1 MLYFIQFKRTGKKDI
16 ENMDEDAK
24 RKAVKDDMIKLENV
38 SKVYGKGESE
48 FYALRDINIEIKDG
62 KICGVIGL
70 SGAGKST
77 LVRCINLLERP
88 TEGRVCLNDN
98 ELTALS
104 GKELRAARKK
114 IGMIFQQFQLFD
126 SRTVY
131 ENVAFPLRYTGLKK
145 QEIDEKVKRLL
156 KLVDLADREG
166 SYPSELSGG
175 QKQRVA
181 IARALASDPEVLL
194 SDEATSALDPQNTRS
209 ILKLLKKLNTELGIT
224 VVVIT
229 HEMDVIKEICDDVA
243 VMENGRIVEY
253 GDVFSIFAAPQSPVT
268 KNFVESTAN
277 LSKIYEL
284 IENDDPLVKLEPGQ
298 SIVRFS
304 YRQKTSAEAL
314 VSYIS
319 RKWNLNINIIFGN
332 IEVVADSPI
341 GGLVSIISGAADDV
355 AAAMEYLRSINV
367 GVEVIKDGRASV

>member
-1 MLYFIQFKRTGKKDI
+1 
-16 ENMDEDAK
+16 
-24 RKAVKDDMIKLENV
+24 MIKLENV

-48 FYALRDINIEIKDG
+48 FYALKDINIEIKDG
-62 KICGVIGL
+62 KICGIIGL

-88 TEGRVCLNDN
+88 TEGRVCLNDD

-131 ENVAFPLRYTGLKK
+131 ENVAFPLRYTGMKK
-145 QEIDEKVKRLL
+145 AEIDEKVKSLL
-156 KLVDLADREG
+156 KLVDLADREK

-243 VMENGRIVEY
+243 VMEKGKIVEY
-253 GDVFSIFAAPQSPVT
+253 GDVFSVFASPQSPVT
-268 KNFVESTAN
+268 KNFVESTSN

-284 IENDDPLVKLEPGQ
+284 LENDDPLVRLKPGQ

-319 RKWNLNINIIFGN
+319 RKWDLDINIIFGN

-341 GGLVSIISGAADDV
+341 GGLVSVISGAAENI

-367 GVEVIKDGRASV
+367 GVEVIKDGGVSV

>member
-1 MLYFIQFKRTGKKDI
+1 
-16 ENMDEDAK
+16 
-24 RKAVKDDMIKLENV
+24 MIKLENV
-38 SKVYGKGESE
+38 NKSYGSGENE
-48 FYALRDINIEIKDG
+48 FYALKEINLEIKDG
-62 KICGVIGL
+62 RICGIIGL

-88 TEGRVCLNDN
+88 TSGRVFLNDR
-98 ELTALS
+98 ELTSLRGA
-104 GKELRAARKK
+104 ELRKERRR

-126 SRTVY
+126 SRSVY
-131 ENVAFPLRYTGLKK
+131 ENVAFPLRHTGMKRK
-145 QEIDEKVKRLL
+145 DIDEKVKSLL
-156 KLVDLADREG
+156 GLVDLSDKAE

-243 VMENGRIVEY
+243 VMASGRIVEHS
-253 GDVFSIFAAPQSPVT
+253 DVFSIFASPQDSVT
-268 KNFVESTAN
+268 RNFVESTSN
-277 LSKIYEL
+277 LSRIYEL
-284 IENDDPLVKLEPGQ
+284 IEKDDPLVRLKQGEC
-298 SIVRFS
+298 IVRFS

-319 RKWNLNINIIFGN
+319 RKWDLDVNIIFGN
-332 IEVVADSPI
+332 IEVVSDSPI
-341 GGLVSIISGAADDV
+341 GGLVSVINGSPENIKAATD
-355 AAAMEYLRSINV
+355 YLRSINV
-367 GVEVIKDGRASV
+367 GVEVIKDGRAAV

>member
-1 MLYFIQFKRTGKKDI
+1 
-16 ENMDEDAK
+16 
-24 RKAVKDDMIKLENV
+24 MIKLENV

-48 FYALRDINIEIKDG
+48 FYALKDINIEIKDG
-62 KICGVIGL
+62 KICGIIGL

-88 TEGRVCLNDN
+88 TEGRVCLNDD

-131 ENVAFPLRYTGLKK
+131 ENVAFPLRYTGMKK
-145 QEIDEKVKRLL
+145 AEIDEKVKSLL
-156 KLVDLADREG
+156 KLVDLADREK

-243 VMENGRIVEY
+243 VMEKGNIVEY
-253 GDVFSIFAAPQSPVT
+253 GDVFSVFASPQSPVT
-268 KNFVESTAN
+268 KNFVESTSN

-284 IENDDPLVKLEPGQ
+284 LENDDPLVRLKPGQ

-319 RKWNLNINIIFGN
+319 RKWDLDINIIFGN

-341 GGLVSIISGAADDV
+341 GGLVSVISGAAENI

-367 GVEVIKDGRASV
+367 GVEVIKDGGVSV

>member
-1 MLYFIQFKRTGKKDI
+1 MKDS
-16 ENMDEDAK
+16 
-24 RKAVKDDMIKLENV
+24 MIKLENV

-48 FYALRDINIEIKDG
+48 FYALKDINIEIKDG
-62 KICGVIGL
+62 KICGIIGL

-88 TEGRVCLNDN
+88 TEGRVCLNDD

-131 ENVAFPLRYTGLKK
+131 ENVAFPLRYTGMKK
-145 QEIDEKVKRLL
+145 AEIDEKVKSLL
-156 KLVDLADREG
+156 KLVDLADREK

-243 VMENGRIVEY
+243 VMEKGKIVEY
-253 GDVFSIFAAPQSPVT
+253 GDVFSVFASPQSPVT
-268 KNFVESTAN
+268 KNFVESTSN

-284 IENDDPLVKLEPGQ
+284 LENDDPLVRLKPGQ

-319 RKWNLNINIIFGN
+319 RKWDLDINIIFGN

-341 GGLVSIISGAADDV
+341 GGLVSVISGAAENI

-367 GVEVIKDGRASV
+367 GVEVIKDGGVSV

>member
-1 MLYFIQFKRTGKKDI
+1 
-16 ENMDEDAK
+16 
-24 RKAVKDDMIKLENV
+24 MIKLENV

-48 FYALRDINIEIKDG
+48 FYALKDINIEIKDG
-62 KICGVIGL
+62 KICGIIGL

-88 TEGRVCLNDN
+88 TEGRVCLNDD

-131 ENVAFPLRYTGLKK
+131 ENVAFPLRYTGMKK
-145 QEIDEKVKRLL
+145 AEINEKVKSLL
-156 KLVDLADREG
+156 KLVDLADREK

-243 VMENGRIVEY
+243 VMEKGNIVEY
-253 GDVFSIFAAPQSPVT
+253 GDVFSVFASPQSPVT
-268 KNFVESTAN
+268 KNFVESTSN

-284 IENDDPLVKLEPGQ
+284 LENDDPLVRLKPGQ

-319 RKWNLNINIIFGN
+319 RKWDLDINIIFGN

-341 GGLVSIISGAADDV
+341 GGLVSVISGAAENI

-367 GVEVIKDGRASV
+367 GVEVIKDGGVSV

>member
-1 MLYFIQFKRTGKKDI
+1 
-16 ENMDEDAK
+16 
-24 RKAVKDDMIKLENV
+24 MIKLENV
-38 SKVYGKGESE
+38 SKVYGKGENE
-48 FYALRDINIEIKDG
+48 FYALKDINIAIKDG

-88 TEGRVCLNDN
+88 TEGRVCLNDD

-145 QEIDEKVKRLL
+145 ADIDKKVKSLL
-156 KLVDLADREG
+156 KLVDLADREK

-194 SDEATSALDPQNTRS
+194 SDEATSALDPQNTRA

-243 VMENGRIVEY
+243 VMEKGKIVEY
-253 GDVFSIFAAPQSPVT
+253 GDVFSVFASPQSPVT
-268 KNFVESTAN
+268 KNFVESTSN

-284 IENDDPLVKLEPGQ
+284 IENDDPLVRLKPGQ

-319 RKWNLNINIIFGN
+319 RKWDLDINIIFGN

-341 GGLVSIISGAADDV
+341 GGLVSIISGAAENIT
-355 AAAMEYLRSINV
+355 AAMEYLRSINV
-367 GVEVIKDGRASV
+367 GVEVIKDGGISV

>member
-1 MLYFIQFKRTGKKDI
+1 MKDS
-16 ENMDEDAK
+16 
-24 RKAVKDDMIKLENV
+24 MIKLENV
-38 SKVYGKGESE
+38 SKVYGKGENE
-48 FYALRDINIEIKDG
+48 FYALKDINIAIKDG

-88 TEGRVCLNDN
+88 KEGRVCLNDD
-98 ELTALS
+98 ELTALG

-145 QEIDEKVKRLL
+145 ADIDKKVKSLL
-156 KLVDLADREG
+156 KLVDLADREK

-194 SDEATSALDPQNTRS
+194 SDEATSALDPQNTRA

-243 VMENGRIVEY
+243 VMEKGKIVEY
-253 GDVFSIFAAPQSPVT
+253 GDVFSVFASPQSPVT
-268 KNFVESTAN
+268 KNFVESTSN

-284 IENDDPLVKLEPGQ
+284 IENDDPLVRLKPGQ
-298 SIVRFS
+298 SIVKFS

-319 RKWNLNINIIFGN
+319 RKWDLDINIIFGN

-341 GGLVSIISGAADDV
+341 GGLVSIISGAAENIT
-355 AAAMEYLRSINV
+355 AAMEYLRSINV
-367 GVEVIKDGRASV
+367 GVEVIKDGGISV

>member
-1 MLYFIQFKRTGKKDI
+1 MYFTTYTLQCYTSFNTEEREKEVMKDS
-16 ENMDEDAK
+16 
-24 RKAVKDDMIKLENV
+24 MIRLENV

-48 FYALRDINIEIKDG
+48 FYALKDINIEIKDG
-62 KICGVIGL
+62 KICGIIGL

-88 TEGRVCLNDN
+88 TEGRVCLNDD

-145 QEIDEKVKRLL
+145 AEIDEKVKSLL
-156 KLVDLADREG
+156 KLVDLADRER

-194 SDEATSALDPQNTRS
+194 SDEATSALDPQNTRA

-243 VMENGRIVEY
+243 VMEKGKIVEY
-253 GDVFSIFAAPQSPVT
+253 GDVFSVFAAPQSPVT
-268 KNFVESTAN
+268 KNFVESTSN

-284 IENDDPLVKLEPGQ
+284 LENDDPLVRLKPGQ

-319 RKWNLNINIIFGN
+319 RKWDLDINIIFGN

-341 GGLVSIISGAADDV
+341 GGLVSVISGGAENI

-367 GVEVIKDGRASV
+367 GVEVIKDGGISV

>member
-1 MLYFIQFKRTGKKDI
+1 MKDS
-16 ENMDEDAK
+16 
-24 RKAVKDDMIKLENV
+24 MIKLENV

-48 FYALRDINIEIKDG
+48 FYALKDINIEIKDG
-62 KICGVIGL
+62 KICGIIGL

-88 TEGRVCLNDN
+88 TEGRVCLNDD

-131 ENVAFPLRYTGLKK
+131 ENVAFPLRYTGMKK
-145 QEIDEKVKRLL
+145 AETDEKVKSLL
-156 KLVDLADREG
+156 KLVDLADREK

-243 VMENGRIVEY
+243 VMEKGNIVEY
-253 GDVFSIFAAPQSPVT
+253 GDVFSVFASPQSPVT
-268 KNFVESTAN
+268 KNFVESTSN

-284 IENDDPLVKLEPGQ
+284 LENDDPLVRLKPGQ

-319 RKWNLNINIIFGN
+319 RKWDLDINIIFGN

-341 GGLVSIISGAADDV
+341 GGLVSVISGAAENI

-367 GVEVIKDGRASV
+367 GVEVIKDGGIPV

>member
-1 MLYFIQFKRTGKKDI
+1 MKDS
-16 ENMDEDAK
+16 
-24 RKAVKDDMIKLENV
+24 MIKLENV

-48 FYALRDINIEIKDG
+48 FYALKDINIEIKDG
-62 KICGVIGL
+62 KICGIIGL

-88 TEGRVCLNDN
+88 TEGRVCLNDD

-131 ENVAFPLRYTGLKK
+131 ENVAFPLRYTGMKK
-145 QEIDEKVKRLL
+145 AEINEKVKSLL
-156 KLVDLADREG
+156 KLVDLADREK

-243 VMENGRIVEY
+243 VMEKGNIVEY
-253 GDVFSIFAAPQSPVT
+253 GDVFSVFASPQSPVT
-268 KNFVESTAN
+268 KNFVESTSN

-284 IENDDPLVKLEPGQ
+284 LENDDPLVRLKPGQ

-319 RKWNLNINIIFGN
+319 RKWDLDINIIFGN

-341 GGLVSIISGAADDV
+341 GGLVSVISGAAENI

-367 GVEVIKDGRASV
+367 GVEVIKDGGIPV

>member
-1 MLYFIQFKRTGKKDI
+1 MKDS
-16 ENMDEDAK
+16 
-24 RKAVKDDMIKLENV
+24 MIKLENV
-38 SKVYGKGESE
+38 SKVYGKGENE
-48 FYALRDINIEIKDG
+48 FYALKDINIAIKDG

-88 TEGRVCLNDN
+88 TEGRVCLNDD

-145 QEIDEKVKRLL
+145 ADIDKKVKSLL
-156 KLVDLADREG
+156 KLVDLADREK

-194 SDEATSALDPQNTRS
+194 SDEATSALDPQNTRA

-243 VMENGRIVEY
+243 VMEKGKIVEY
-253 GDVFSIFAAPQSPVT
+253 GDVFSVFAAPQSPVT
-268 KNFVESTAN
+268 KNFVESTSN

-284 IENDDPLVKLEPGQ
+284 IENDDPLVRLKPGQ

-319 RKWNLNINIIFGN
+319 RKWDLDINIIFGN

-341 GGLVSIISGAADDV
+341 GGLVSIISGAAENIT
-355 AAAMEYLRSINV
+355 AAMEYLRSINV
-367 GVEVIKDGRASV
+367 GVEVIKDGGISV

>member
-1 MLYFIQFKRTGKKDI
+1 MKDS
-16 ENMDEDAK
+16 
-24 RKAVKDDMIKLENV
+24 MIKLENV
-38 SKVYGKGESE
+38 SKVYGKGENE
-48 FYALRDINIEIKDG
+48 FYALKDINIAIKDG

-77 LVRCINLLERP
+77 LVRCINLLERT
-88 TEGRVCLNDN
+88 TEGRVCLNDD

-131 ENVAFPLRYTGLKK
+131 ENVAFPLRYTGMKK
-145 QEIDEKVKRLL
+145 ADIDKKVKSLL
-156 KLVDLADREG
+156 KLVDLADREK

-194 SDEATSALDPQNTRS
+194 SDEATSALDPQNTRA

-243 VMENGRIVEY
+243 VMEKGKIVEY
-253 GDVFSIFAAPQSPVT
+253 GDVFSVFASPQSPVT
-268 KNFVESTAN
+268 KNFVESTSN

-284 IENDDPLVKLEPGQ
+284 IENDDPLVRLKPGQ

-319 RKWNLNINIIFGN
+319 RKWDLDINIIFGN

-341 GGLVSIISGAADDV
+341 GGLVSIISGAAENIT
-355 AAAMEYLRSINV
+355 AAMEYLRSINV
-367 GVEVIKDGRASV
+367 GVEVIKDGGISV

>member
-1 MLYFIQFKRTGKKDI
+1 MKDS
-16 ENMDEDAK
+16 
-24 RKAVKDDMIKLENV
+24 MIKLENV
-38 SKVYGKGESE
+38 SKVYGKGENE
-48 FYALRDINIEIKDG
+48 FYALNDINIAIKDG

-88 TEGRVCLNDN
+88 TEGRVCLNDD

-145 QEIDEKVKRLL
+145 AEIDEKVKSLL
-156 KLVDLADREG
+156 KLVDLADRER

-194 SDEATSALDPQNTRS
+194 SDEATSALDPQNTRA

-243 VMENGRIVEY
+243 VMEKGKIVEY
-253 GDVFSIFAAPQSPVT
+253 GDVFSVFAAPQSPVT
-268 KNFVESTAN
+268 KNFVESTSN

-284 IENDDPLVKLEPGQ
+284 LENDDPLVRLKPGQ

-319 RKWNLNINIIFGN
+319 RKWDLDINIIFGN

-341 GGLVSIISGAADDV
+341 GGLVSVISGGAENI

-367 GVEVIKDGRASV
+367 GVEVIKDGGISV

>member
-1 MLYFIQFKRTGKKDI
+1 MKDS
-16 ENMDEDAK
+16 
-24 RKAVKDDMIKLENV
+24 MIKLENV
-38 SKVYGKGESE
+38 SKVYGKGENE
-48 FYALRDINIEIKDG
+48 FYALKDINIAIKDG

-88 TEGRVCLNDN
+88 TEGRVFLTDD

-145 QEIDEKVKRLL
+145 ADIDKKVKSLL
-156 KLVDLADREG
+156 KLVDLADREK

-194 SDEATSALDPQNTRS
+194 SDEATSALDPQNTRA

-243 VMENGRIVEY
+243 VMEKGKIVEY
-253 GDVFSIFAAPQSPVT
+253 GDVFSVFASPQSPVT
-268 KNFVESTAN
+268 KNFVESTSN

-284 IENDDPLVKLEPGQ
+284 IENDDPLVRLKPGQ

-319 RKWNLNINIIFGN
+319 RKWDLDINIIFGN

-341 GGLVSIISGAADDV
+341 GGLVSIISGAAENIT
-355 AAAMEYLRSINV
+355 AAMEYLRSINV
-367 GVEVIKDGRASV
+367 GVEVIKDGGISV

>member
-1 MLYFIQFKRTGKKDI
+1 MKDS
-16 ENMDEDAK
+16 
-24 RKAVKDDMIKLENV
+24 MIKLENV

-48 FYALRDINIEIKDG
+48 FYALKDINIEIKDG
-62 KICGVIGL
+62 NICGIIGL

-88 TEGRVCLNDN
+88 TEGRVCLNDD

-131 ENVAFPLRYTGLKK
+131 ENVAFPLRYTGMKK
-145 QEIDEKVKRLL
+145 AETDEKVKSLL
-156 KLVDLADREG
+156 KLVDLADREK

-243 VMENGRIVEY
+243 VMEKGKIVEY
-253 GDVFSIFAAPQSPVT
+253 GDVFSVFASPQSPVT
-268 KNFVESTAN
+268 KNFVESTSN

-284 IENDDPLVKLEPGQ
+284 LENDDPLVRLKPGQ

-319 RKWNLNINIIFGN
+319 RKWDLDINIIFGN

-341 GGLVSIISGAADDV
+341 GGLVSVISGAAENI

-367 GVEVIKDGRASV
+367 GVEVIKDGGIPV

>member
-1 MLYFIQFKRTGKKDI
+1 
-16 ENMDEDAK
+16 
-24 RKAVKDDMIKLENV
+24 MIKLENV

-48 FYALRDINIEIKDG
+48 FYALKDINIEIKDG
-62 KICGVIGL
+62 NICGIIGL

-88 TEGRVCLNDN
+88 TEGRVCLNDD

-131 ENVAFPLRYTGLKK
+131 ENVAFPLRYTGMKK
-145 QEIDEKVKRLL
+145 AETDEKVKSLL
-156 KLVDLADREG
+156 KLVDLADREK

-243 VMENGRIVEY
+243 VMEKGKIVEY
-253 GDVFSIFAAPQSPVT
+253 GDVFSVFASPQSPVT
-268 KNFVESTAN
+268 KNFVESTSN

-284 IENDDPLVKLEPGQ
+284 LENDDPLVRLKPGQ

-319 RKWNLNINIIFGN
+319 RKWDLDINIIFGN

-341 GGLVSIISGAADDV
+341 GGLVSVISGAAENI

-367 GVEVIKDGRASV
+367 GVEVIKDGGIPV

>member
-1 MLYFIQFKRTGKKDI
+1 
-16 ENMDEDAK
+16 
-24 RKAVKDDMIKLENV
+24 MIILKTQNNIFELKNV
-38 SKVYGKGESE
+38 SKIFSGKSGSVKALDNIDLDIRRGEI
-48 FYALRDINIEIKDG
+48 FGI
-62 KICGVIGL
+62 IGM

-77 LVRCINLLERP
+77 LVRTLNRLEDVSAGEVLF
-88 TEGRVCLNDN
+88 EGS
-98 ELTALS
+98 ALGS
-104 GKELRAARKK
+104 LSQKELRQARQQ
-114 IGMIFQQFQLFD
+114 IAMIFQHFNLLSQKTVIQNVMMPMKIAKYDKKLQR
-126 SRTVY
+126 SRA
-131 ENVAFPLRYTGLKK
+131 EEMLRIVGLEDK
-145 QEIDEKVKRLL
+145 
-156 KLVDLADREG
+156 ADAW
-166 SYPSELSGG
+166 PNQLSGG

-243 VMENGRIVEY
+243 VMEKGKIVEY
-253 GDVFSIFAAPQSPVT
+253 GDVFSVFASPQSPVT
-268 KNFVESTAN
+268 KNFVESTSN

-284 IENDDPLVKLEPGQ
+284 LENDDPLVRLKPGQ

-319 RKWNLNINIIFGN
+319 RKWDLDINIIFGN

-341 GGLVSIISGAADDV
+341 GGLVSVISGAAENI

-367 GVEVIKDGRASV
+367 GVEVIKDGGVSV

>member
-1 MLYFIQFKRTGKKDI
+1 MKDS
-16 ENMDEDAK
+16 
-24 RKAVKDDMIKLENV
+24 MIKLENV

-48 FYALRDINIEIKDG
+48 FYALKDINIEIKDG
-62 KICGVIGL
+62 KICGIIGL

-88 TEGRVCLNDN
+88 TEGRVCLNDD

-131 ENVAFPLRYTGLKK
+131 ENVAFPLRYAGMKK
-145 QEIDEKVKRLL
+145 AEIDEKVKSLL
-156 KLVDLADREG
+156 KLVDLADREK

-243 VMENGRIVEY
+243 VMEKGKIVEY
-253 GDVFSIFAAPQSPVT
+253 GDVFSVFASPQSPVT
-268 KNFVESTAN
+268 KNFVESTSN

-284 IENDDPLVKLEPGQ
+284 LENDDPLVRLKPGQ

-319 RKWNLNINIIFGN
+319 RKWDLDINIIFGN

-341 GGLVSIISGAADDV
+341 GGLVSVISGAAENIT
-355 AAAMEYLRSINV
+355 AAMEYLRSINV
-367 GVEVIKDGRASV
+367 GVEVIKDGGVSV

>member
-1 MLYFIQFKRTGKKDI
+1 
-16 ENMDEDAK
+16 
-24 RKAVKDDMIKLENV
+24 MIRLENV
-38 SKVYGKGESE
+38 SKVYGKGDNE
-48 FYALRDINIEIKDG
+48 FYALKDINIEIKDG
-62 KICGVIGL
+62 KICGIIGP

-88 TEGRVCLNDN
+88 TEGSVYLNN
-98 ELTALS
+98 EELTLLS
-104 GKELRAARKK
+104 GKRLRSARKK

-131 ENVAFPLRYTGLKK
+131 DNVAFPLRYTGLKK
-145 QEIDEKVKRLL
+145 VEIDEKVKRLL
-156 KLVDLADREG
+156 ELVDMADREG

-181 IARALASDPEVLL
+181 IARALASDPKVLL
-194 SDEATSALDPQNTRS
+194 SDEATSALDPQNTRA

-243 VMENGRIVEY
+243 VMEKGKIVEY
-253 GDVFSIFAAPQSPVT
+253 GDVFSIFADPQSGVT

-284 IENDDPLVKLEPGQ
+284 LEKDDPIVRLESGQ

-319 RKWNLNINIIFGN
+319 RNWKLDINIIFGN

-341 GGLVSIISGAADDV
+341 GGLVSIISGDAENI

-367 GVEVIKDGRASV
+367 GVEVIKDGRVAV

>member
-1 MLYFIQFKRTGKKDI
+1 
-16 ENMDEDAK
+16 
-24 RKAVKDDMIKLENV
+24 MIKLENV
-38 SKVYGKGESE
+38 SKVYGKGENE
-48 FYALRDINIEIKDG
+48 FYALKDINIAIKDG

-77 LVRCINLLERP
+77 LVRCINLLERT
-88 TEGRVCLNDN
+88 TEGRVCLNDD

-131 ENVAFPLRYTGLKK
+131 ENVAFPLRYTGMKK
-145 QEIDEKVKRLL
+145 ADIDKKVKSLL
-156 KLVDLADREG
+156 KLVDLADREK

-194 SDEATSALDPQNTRS
+194 SDEATSALDPQNTRA

-243 VMENGRIVEY
+243 VMEKGKIVEY
-253 GDVFSIFAAPQSPVT
+253 GDVFSVFASPQSPVT
-268 KNFVESTAN
+268 KNFVESTSN

-284 IENDDPLVKLEPGQ
+284 IENDDPLVRLKPGQ

-319 RKWNLNINIIFGN
+319 RKWDLDINIIFGN

-341 GGLVSIISGAADDV
+341 GGLVSIISGAAENIT
-355 AAAMEYLRSINV
+355 AAMEYLRSINV
-367 GVEVIKDGRASV
+367 GVEVIKDGGISV

>member
-1 MLYFIQFKRTGKKDI
+1 
-16 ENMDEDAK
+16 
-24 RKAVKDDMIKLENV
+24 MIKLENV

-48 FYALRDINIEIKDG
+48 FYALKDINIEIKDG
-62 KICGVIGL
+62 KICGIIGL

-88 TEGRVCLNDN
+88 TEGRVCLNDD

-131 ENVAFPLRYTGLKK
+131 ENVAFPLRYTGMKK
-145 QEIDEKVKRLL
+145 AEINEKVKSLL
-156 KLVDLADREG
+156 KLVDLADREK

-243 VMENGRIVEY
+243 VMEKGNIVEY
-253 GDVFSIFAAPQSPVT
+253 GDVFSVFASPQSPVT
-268 KNFVESTAN
+268 KNFVESTSN

-284 IENDDPLVKLEPGQ
+284 LENDDPLVRLKPGQ

-319 RKWNLNINIIFGN
+319 RKWDLDINIIFGN

-341 GGLVSIISGAADDV
+341 GGLVSVISGAAENI

-367 GVEVIKDGRASV
+367 GVEVIKDGGIPV

>member
-1 MLYFIQFKRTGKKDI
+1 
-16 ENMDEDAK
+16 
-24 RKAVKDDMIKLENV
+24 MIKLENV
-38 SKVYGKGESE
+38 SKVYGKGENE
-48 FYALRDINIEIKDG
+48 FYALKDINIAIKDG

-88 TEGRVCLNDN
+88 TEGRVCLNDD

-145 QEIDEKVKRLL
+145 ADIDKKVKSLL
-156 KLVDLADREG
+156 KLVDLADREK

-194 SDEATSALDPQNTRS
+194 SDEATSALDPQNTRA

-243 VMENGRIVEY
+243 VMEKGKIVEY
-253 GDVFSIFAAPQSPVT
+253 GDVFSVFAAPQSPVT
-268 KNFVESTAN
+268 KNFVESTSN

-284 IENDDPLVKLEPGQ
+284 IENDDPLVRLKPGQ

-319 RKWNLNINIIFGN
+319 RKWDLDINIIFGN

-341 GGLVSIISGAADDV
+341 GGLVSIISGAAENIT
-355 AAAMEYLRSINV
+355 AAMEYLRSINV
-367 GVEVIKDGRASV
+367 GVEVIKDGGISV

>member
-1 MLYFIQFKRTGKKDI
+1 MYFTKYTLQCYTSFNADERAKEVMKDS
-16 ENMDEDAK
+16 
-24 RKAVKDDMIKLENV
+24 MIKLENV

-48 FYALRDINIEIKDG
+48 FYALKDINIEIKDG
-62 KICGVIGL
+62 KICGIIGL

-88 TEGRVCLNDN
+88 TEGRVCLNDD

-131 ENVAFPLRYTGLKK
+131 ENVAFPLRYTGMKK
-145 QEIDEKVKRLL
+145 AETDEKVKSLL
-156 KLVDLADREG
+156 KLVDLADREK

-243 VMENGRIVEY
+243 VMEKGNIVEY
-253 GDVFSIFAAPQSPVT
+253 GDVFSVFASPQSPVT
-268 KNFVESTAN
+268 KNFVESTSN

-284 IENDDPLVKLEPGQ
+284 LENDDPLVRLKPGQ

-319 RKWNLNINIIFGN
+319 RKWDLDINIIFGN

-341 GGLVSIISGAADDV
+341 GGLVSVISGAAENI

-367 GVEVIKDGRASV
+367 GVEVIKDGGIPV

>member
-1 MLYFIQFKRTGKKDI
+1 MKDS
-16 ENMDEDAK
+16 
-24 RKAVKDDMIKLENV
+24 MIKLENV
-38 SKVYGKGESE
+38 SKVYGKGENE
-48 FYALRDINIEIKDG
+48 FYALKDINIAIKDG

-88 TEGRVCLNDN
+88 TEGRVCLNDD

-145 QEIDEKVKRLL
+145 ADIDKKVKSLL
-156 KLVDLADREG
+156 KLVDLADREK

-194 SDEATSALDPQNTRS
+194 SDEATSALDPQNTRA

-243 VMENGRIVEY
+243 VMEKGKIVEY
-253 GDVFSIFAAPQSPVT
+253 GDVFSVFASPQSPVT
-268 KNFVESTAN
+268 KNFVESTSN

-284 IENDDPLVKLEPGQ
+284 IENDDPLVRLKPGQ

-319 RKWNLNINIIFGN
+319 RKWDLDINIIFGN

-341 GGLVSIISGAADDV
+341 GGLVSIISGAAENIT
-355 AAAMEYLRSINV
+355 AAMEYLRSINV
-367 GVEVIKDGRASV
+367 GVEVIKDGGISV